1 MLVLLGWLREMCP
14 VDLPADDLAPLLTS
28 LGTNVEAVLRPW
40 AALEGVV
47 VARVQEVRDHPDS
60 TKLCIASI
68 EAGGGEHQV
77 VAGVRNF
84 RAGDLVPWARPGSRV
99 PVLRDPLGER
109 KLAGEVSEGMVCSP
123 RELGVSAD
131 HGGILVLPPD
141 TPVGADV
148 KAEFG
153 LDEVVFDIE
162 VKPNRPDLMSVAGVA
177 REVAGATGA
186 PFALPEVVL
195 PEGVERAHE
204 AATVEIRDA
213 ERCPRYLAK
222 VVRGV
227 TVGPAPIGVQAR
239 LTASGMRPL
248 SNVVDATNYVML
260 ELGQPLHA
268 FDLHVLAGP
277 GIVVRRAEDGER
289 LVTLDDVERVL
300 TADDLV
306 IADLERSVA
315 IAGVMGSASVEVSAS
330 TRDVLL
336 ESASFQRTGV
346 LRTARRLGIRTEA
359 SMRFERGVDPE
370 AVPRAADRAAA
381 LIAEWSGGAVLGGS
395 VDAGLP
401 HERAHVSVRPS
412 RASLLL
418 GEPLTAR
425 DVRDAFGRIRIEA
438 EERAEDEVVVEVPG
452 YRVDLEREVDLIED
466 VARVRGYDNIAS
478 TLPAVRQAGGLQPSY
493 GFRRRL
499 RGALVRAGLRETM
512 SLSFAS
518 AGDLELTGDHDAVRV
533 ANPLAA
539 HDAFLRTSLL
549 PGLLRSLRH
558 NLAQGVRSVAL
569 FEVGRV
575 FYPADPMSEP
585 TDIPVEEHDRA
596 AVAMTG
602 AASPGWPGEPREL
615 DFFDAKGVVETV
627 MDVLGIGRWEV
638 GEPPRRLFHPTRS
651 ASILIGEELVGEVGE
666 LHPDVAERLDLPG
679 RVALVELE
687 AGVLA
692 RHSATETLFAEMP
705 RFPPVR
711 RDLAFV
717 LPADVPAGAVQ
728 DAIAGAVA
736 HLGVTATLFDVYAG
750 GSVPEGHKS
759 LAFAVDVRAP
769 DRTLTDE
776 EAAQAVVA
784 IAAKV
789 AELGGELRAG

>member
-14 VDLPADDLAPLLTS
+14 VDLPADELGPLLTS
-28 LGTNVEAVLRPW
+28 LGANVEAVLRPW
-40 AALEGVV
+40 AGLDGVV
-47 VARVQEVRDHPDS
+47 VARVLDVRDHPDS
-60 TKLCIASI
+60 SKLCIATI
-68 EAGGGEHQV
+68 QAGDGEHQV
-77 VAGVRNF
+77 VAGVKNF

-99 PVLRDPLGER
+99 PVLPEPLGER
-109 KLAGEVSEGMVCSP
+109 KLAGQVSQGMVCSA

-131 HGGILVLPPD
+131 HGGILVLPAD
-141 TPVGADV
+141 SPVGADV
-148 KAEFG
+148 KRHFG

-186 PFALPEVVL
+186 PFALPDVTLDE
-195 PEGVERAHE
+195 PVERADE
-204 AATVEIRDA
+204 AATVEIRDP

-227 TVGPAPIGVQAR
+227 TVGPAPITVQAR
-239 LTASGMRPL
+239 LTASGMRPV
-248 SNVVDATNYVML
+248 SNVVDATNYAML

-277 GIVVRRAEDGER
+277 GIVVRRAEAGER

-300 TADDLV
+300 IDEDLV

-315 IAGVMGSASVEVSAS
+315 IAGVMGSAPVEVHPA

-346 LRTARRLGIRTEA
+346 LRTARRLGLRSEA

-381 LIAEWSGGAVLGGS
+381 LIAAWSGGTVLAGS
-395 VDAGLP
+395 VDAGQP
-401 HERAHVSVRPS
+401 HRRPHVSVRPS

-418 GEPLTAR
+418 GEPLTPR
-425 DVRDAFGRIRIEA
+425 DVREAFGRLRIEA
-438 EERAEDEVVVEVPG
+438 EERGEDEVVVEVPG
-452 YRVDLEREVDLIED
+452 YRVDLEREEDLIED
-466 VARVRGYDNIAS
+466 VARVRGYDAIAS
-478 TLPAVRQAGGLQPSY
+478 TLPAVRQSGGLQPSY
-493 GFRRRL
+493 AFRRRL
-499 RGALVRAGLRETM
+499 RDALVRAGVRETT

-518 AGDLELTGDHDAVRV
+518 AGDLALTGDHDAVKV
-533 ANPLAA
+533 VNPLAA
-539 HDAFLRTSLL
+539 DDAFLRTSLL
-549 PGLLRSLRH
+549 PGLLRALRR
-558 NLAQGVRSVAL
+558 NLAHGVRSVAL

-575 FYPADPMSEP
+575 FYPADPMADPKS
-585 TDIPVEEHDRA
+585 IPVEEHDRA
-596 AVAMTG
+596 AVALTG
-602 AASPGWPGEPREL
+602 PASPGWPGEAREL

-627 MDVLGIGRWEV
+627 MDVLGIRRWEV

-651 ASILIGEELVGEVGE
+651 ASILIGDELVGEVGE
-666 LHPDVAERLDLPG
+666 LHPDVGERLDLPG
-679 RVALVELE
+679 RVAIVELE

-692 RHSATETLFAEMP
+692 RHAATGTLFAELP

-717 LPADVPAGAVQ
+717 LPADVPAVAVQ

-736 HLGVTATLFDVYAG
+736 HLGVASTLFDVYTG

-759 LAFAVDVRAP
+759 LAFAVDIRAP

-776 EAAQAVVA
+776 EAAEAVAA